1 MKRLVFILAG
11 LVAAGVAVWALPE
24 LAARQI
30 GRTGWSDP
38 VELPAERAGLAGGQK
53 VVFLE
58 LGSEGCKPCEAMK
71 PVMQA
76 VRERYGDQV
85 EVVFYD
91 VRKDPAM
98 AREYGVT
105 LIPTQVFLGPDGK
118 EFYRHQGYLPLSM
131 VEAVLHRMGVNAK

>member
-1 MKRLVFILAG
+1 MKRLVLVLVGLA
-11 LVAAGVAVWALPE
+11 AAGAAVWALPE
-24 LAARQI
+24 LAVRQV
-30 GRTGWSDP
+30 GKTGLSEP
-38 VELPAERAGLAGGQK
+38 VELPAERAGPAQGKK
-53 VVFLE
+53 VAFLE

-85 EVVFYD
+85 EVMFYD

-105 LIPTQVFLGPDGK
+105 LIPTQVFLGPDG
-118 EFYRHQGYLPLSM
+118 EEVYRHQGYLPLPM
-131 VEAVLHRMGVNAK
+131 VEAVLHRMGVKPK

>member
-1 MKRLVFILAG
+1 MRRIWFVLAG
-11 LVAAGVAVWALPE
+11 LAVAGVAVWAFPE
-24 LAARQI
+24 FAVRQTTGTGLADPADVPE
-30 GRTGWSDP
+30 GRL
-38 VELPAERAGLAGGQK
+38 ELPAGGK
-53 VVFLE
+53 VAFLE

-91 VRKDPAM
+91 VRKNPAM

-118 EFYRHQGYLPLSM
+118 EFYRHQGYLPLPM
-131 VEAVLHRMGVNAK
+131 VEAVLHRMGVKAK